1 MGADLAHVTGRGNH
15 MKSRMKRRAHVR
27 ASAIAP
33 ILFISSLLLFQNCAA
48 TGATDL
54 STSSVS
60 SDLLINAS
68 KIECRFVGPG
78 VLSDRIRSTL
88 GIAAG
93 DVPSLDTN
101 GNPTTAMRLQS
112 QLETLG
118 QADVASGRLEDAS
131 CGTTKFKAAIEIMMD
146 ACGRALQN
154 PSVRAQLFPSGFND
168 LKPIYRALVGRIPTL
183 YETATLSEIP
193 QDLPNREAVAC
204 AAVAT
209 SFESLI
215 RI

>member
-1 MGADLAHVTGRGNH
+1 
-15 MKSRMKRRAHVR
+15 MKSRSRHRTLSR

-33 ILFISSLLLFQNCAA
+33 ILFISSLLLFQNCAD
-48 TGATDL
+48 TRTTE
-54 STSSVS
+54 SSSSVGS
-60 SDLLINAS
+60 NGALVNTS
-68 KIECRFVGPG
+68 KIECRFVGPD

-101 GNPTTAMRLQS
+101 GNPTGTMRLQS

-118 QADVASGRLEDAS
+118 QGDVASGRLEDAS
-131 CGTTKFKAAIEIMMD
+131 CGTTKFKAAIEIMTD

-168 LKPIYRALVGRIPTL
+168 LKPLYRALVGRIPTL
-183 YETATLSEIP
+183 YETATLAEIP